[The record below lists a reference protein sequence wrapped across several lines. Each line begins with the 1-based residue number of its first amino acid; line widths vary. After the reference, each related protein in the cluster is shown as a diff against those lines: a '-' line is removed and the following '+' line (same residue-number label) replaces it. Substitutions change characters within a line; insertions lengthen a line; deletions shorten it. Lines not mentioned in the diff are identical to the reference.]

1 MIPSLVGCEDHFAL
15 DGNAYSGKEKFTA
28 SLGGNSIA
36 VSDATLAFEGEHLTS
51 MELIFVLDGIEV
63 IYLLEFIDFASMVS
77 IA

>member
-1 MIPSLVGCEDHFAL
+1 M
-15 DGNAYSGKEKFTA
+15 DGEAYVNKDELTA

-51 MELIFVLDGIEV
+51 MELIFDLDGLEV
-63 IYLLEFIDFASMVS
+63 IYLLTFIDFGSVAS